1 MSAPVRP
8 KRRSSLFRRIYQTFV
23 VTVMVA
29 AAAVGTG
36 AWLLAR
42 AMGTEWI
49 SEAMERIGEEHD
61 ALVDAL
67 DRPAELEQRLG
78 VLGKELDTQV
88 AIYDIDGL
96 RMAGDG
102 PEEIPKR
109 AHRRDRE
116 LMHGRPVVHRPRS
129 IDRALVLFPLVDPDD
144 GELIAV
150 VHVVRAPVPRLR
162 FAIPML
168 LALLGALGLGAW
180 QLSRSITARL
190 GALEHSVG
198 RIAKGELDHRVAVP
212 PAAVDE
218 LDELGDAVNEMACRL
233 ERLIAGQRTLLANV
247 SHELRTPISRIKVL
261 LEILQERV
269 ELVAPPS
276 DPTRV
281 AALQRLRG
289 GLGEMAQDVVEV
301 ETLIGDLLT
310 SGRLE
315 LRAGEGIGLDAKEL
329 DLVTLLGRVVPRF
342 AAELDAGE
350 AASVRL
356 RGDELLLER
365 LFSNLLANARR
376 ACPEGRIVVR
386 VRDGG
391 NERVRIAVEDEGSGI
406 PPEHREAVFEPFRR
420 LDDARSRD
428 RGGVGLGLYL
438 CRQIC
443 RAHDG
448 TIVAAARDDGRA
460 GASLQVELPRLP
472 AAPPRA
478 ASPEPPGRA
487 APA

>member
-23 VTVMVA
+23 VTVMIA

-61 ALVDAL
+61 ALIDVL

-78 VLGKELDTQV
+78 VLGVELDTQV

-102 PEEIPKR
+102 PPEIPKR

-144 GELIAV
+144 GELLAV

-180 QLSRSITARL
+180 QLSRSITGRL

-315 LRAGEGIGLDAKEL
+315 LRAGEGIGLEAKEL
-329 DLVTLLGRVVPRF
+329 DLVALLGRVVPRF
-342 AAELDAGE
+342 AAELDAAG
-350 AASVRL
+350 ATSVRL
-356 RGDELLLER
+356 HGDELLLER

-376 ACPEGRIVVR
+376 ACPDGRIVVH
-386 VRDGG
+386 VRATG
-391 NERVRIAVEDEGSGI
+391 ERVRIAVEDEGTGI

-460 GASLQVELPRLP
+460 GASLQVELPLAS
-472 AAPPRA
+472 AAAPRA
-478 ASPEPPGRA
+478 AQQQSADRA